1 MLVTQALCK
10 IHPQFDKVLRLI
22 LLGNDNAHVVI
33 LAGLGPLW
41 SGTLSLRLQEL
52 SDRFGDTDQW
62 LDRIHILRRLSAKMY
77 ANLIQSAYLMLN
89 TFPYSGFTTNLEAF
103 SLHIP
108 VITMDGTSPRS
119 SQTSMLYR
127 IMDRISELDKD
138 LFSECCIAKN
148 VSQYVD
154 KTLHLMSNTNYRM
167 LYQKI
172 LTHVDSLFKQEQA
185 INSWAN
191 FCEGCTLGSL
201 LEYSVK

>member
-1 MLVTQALCK
+1 MVSEHHKSQHDDVFHPNPRKNSPQVVRLGGMGSYVFRPTITQSNGPNHVSWKDQLHIGSNAKLVLVTQALCK
-10 IHPQFDKVLRLI
+10 IHPQFDKVLRSI
-22 LLGNDNAHVVI
+22 LLGNENAHVVI

-127 IMDRISELDKD
+127 IMDSISELD
-138 LFSECCIAKN
+138 EC
-148 VSQYVD
+148 VTVY
-154 KTLHLMSNTNYRM
+154 
-167 LYQKI
+167 
-172 LTHVDSLFKQEQA
+172 
-185 INSWAN
+185 
-191 FCEGCTLGSL
+191 
-201 LEYSVK
+201 

>member
-1 MLVTQALCK
+1 
-10 IHPQFDKVLRLI
+10 
-22 LLGNDNAHVVI
+22 
-33 LAGLGPLW
+33 
-41 SGTLSLRLQEL
+41 
-52 SDRFGDTDQW
+52 
-62 LDRIHILRRLSAKMY
+62 MY

-148 VSQYVD
+148 VSQYID
-154 KTLHLMSNTNYRM
+154 KTLHLMSNTNYRNAVSK
-167 LYQKI
+167 QI

-185 INSWAN
+185 ISSWAN
-191 FCEGCTLGSL
+191 FLRRVHIEESAGAIA
-201 LEYSVK
+201 

>member
-1 MLVTQALCK
+1 M
-10 IHPQFDKVLRLI
+10 VLRSI
-22 LLGNDNAHVVI
+22 LLGNENAHVVI
-33 LAGLGPLW
+33 LAGLGPVW
-41 SGTLSLRLQEL
+41 SGVLSLRLQEL
-52 SDRFGDTDQW
+52 FDRFGDTDQW

-148 VSQYVD
+148 VSQYID
-154 KTLHLMSNTNYRM
+154 KTLHLMSNTNYRDAVSK
-167 LYQKI
+167 QI

-185 INSWAN
+185 ISSWAN
-191 FCEGCTLGSL
+191 FLRRVHIEESAGAIA
-201 LEYSVK
+201 